1 MAQQAMGA
9 MPMGRD
15 SLACPFRTAATSAM
29 GGEMAGDPQMRLT
42 ALRPGTAADSA
53 RALAFI
59 EDVRRLLAKYQD
71 VQAAAVDGY
80 RKQWLPTFK
89 TATSTTSRAGT
100 ERSKPWCGSIPARPT
115 SLLYRQES
123 DGHFRL
129 IGAMYTAPASLAD
142 DSLNAL
148 IPLSLARWHAHVNWC
163 VPPPG
168 AGNRWPETRSG
179 GPIAGI
185 STRAGCDS
193 VGGTFRPRIYDWSIH
208 VYAFAGDDPRAV
220 WCVDNQEMEAMEGQ

>member
-80 RKQWLPTFK
+80 RQWLPTFK
-89 TATSTTSRAGT
+89 LPFYHFTSWHRAI
-100 ERSKPWCGSIPARPT
+100 EALVRFDPARPT